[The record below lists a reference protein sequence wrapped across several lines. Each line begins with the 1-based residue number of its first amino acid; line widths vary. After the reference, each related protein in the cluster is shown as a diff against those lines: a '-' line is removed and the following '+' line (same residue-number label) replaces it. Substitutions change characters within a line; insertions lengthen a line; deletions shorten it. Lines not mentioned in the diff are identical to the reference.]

1 MLKSES
7 TMKPDISKRSDIELL
22 INSFYEKVK
31 KDEIIGVIF
40 NEVVHMDWG
49 HHIPIIVDFW
59 DSMLLN
65 ADLYHKNAME
75 PHFAINKIFPLRQQH
90 FDRWL
95 KLFNETT
102 DEHFEGS
109 IAALA
114 KTRARGVAGIMQI
127 KMDQINKPKL

>member
-40 NEVVHMDWG
+40 NEVVQDWE

-59 DSMLLN
+59 DSVLLN

-75 PHFAINKIFPLRQQH
+75 PHFVINKIFPLRQQH

-102 DEHFEGS
+102 DEYFEGS

-127 KMDQINKPKL
+127 KMDQINKPK